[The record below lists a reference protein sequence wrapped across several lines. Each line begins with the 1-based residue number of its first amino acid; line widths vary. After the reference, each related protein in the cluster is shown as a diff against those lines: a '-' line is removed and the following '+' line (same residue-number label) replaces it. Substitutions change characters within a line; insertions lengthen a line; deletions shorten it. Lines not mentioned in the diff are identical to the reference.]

1 MNKNLRKILYWFPRI
16 LMILFIC
23 FISLFALDMFG
34 EDLGFWEMLVGF
46 FMHMI
51 PTFALVILLT
61 IAWKWEKV
69 GGILIILL
77 GVIFTIFFNTY
88 REIITFLLI
97 SMPVFIVGGL
107 FIWNWLLKKR

>member
-1 MNKNLRKILYWFPRI
+1 MNKKLKKTIYWLPRI

-23 FISLFALDMFG
+23 FISMFAFDMFDEG
-34 EDLGFWEMLVGF
+34 SFWKMLIGF
-46 FMHMI
+46 FIHML

-61 IAWKWEKV
+61 IAWKWEKI

-77 GVIFTIFFNTY
+77 GIIFTIFFNTY
-88 REIITFLLI
+88 KEVISFLLI

-107 FIWNWLLKKR
+107 FLWSWWLKKK